1 MNREANNMVTGVS
14 NNDRGLMSENVANNM
29 DDSNSGVNHM
39 ECDTRISAD
48 EEGLENLS
56 EASEGVEK
64 LEENTLET
72 NNTVLKK
79 NSSKKEKRPATIS
92 LKEKSEVFKR
102 IVDIALEYEKAD
114 EERKS
119 LRNKVKTL
127 SEQGEILV
135 EELNEL
141 KKQYEEKSS
150 ETEKLRVDVE
160 HREEAIDI
168 VKADKSRSELEYKV
182 SLGMSLKQYYKD
194 FLELKEIE
202 MSDDVGYAV
211 IDTMEAVFK
220 VLNKNGITI
229 E

>member
-1 MNREANNMVTGVS
+1 MNRETNNMVTGVS

-29 DDSNSGVNHM
+29 YDSNSSVNHM

-64 LEENTLET
+64 LEENILET

-102 IVDIALEYEKAD
+102 IVDIALEYEKVD

-220 VLNKNGITI
+220 VLNKNGIAI